1 MSIQLG
7 IWLARLSKGGRS
19 DKYASAYLTDKR
31 ITMHLMLH
39 ITYADIIIY
48 HRNKN
53 LHRRMEVSFNFN
65 PPRKDWCDVQEKGW

>member
-1 MSIQLG
+1 
-7 IWLARLSKGGRS
+7 
-19 DKYASAYLTDKR
+19 
-31 ITMHLMLH
+31 MLH

-65 PPRKDWCDVQEKGW
+65 PPRKDWCDVQEKGWWVYWEAVKKSAAKKVGILNQRGCVCVCVGGGGSRT